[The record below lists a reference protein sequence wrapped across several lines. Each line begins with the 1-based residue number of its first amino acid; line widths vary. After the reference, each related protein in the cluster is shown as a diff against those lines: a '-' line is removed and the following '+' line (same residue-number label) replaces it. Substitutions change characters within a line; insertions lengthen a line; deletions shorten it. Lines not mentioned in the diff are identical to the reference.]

1 MNRIAEKL
9 ARKVHSRRQRHSC
22 LILKGGRILSQAN
35 NEKGHA
41 EQLALGIYVSKDSL
55 LANSNIYYRSLVDPE
70 QIKIFKGAVLIS
82 FRLAPNG
89 SIGKSKPCVAC
100 SLAIKEAG
108 IRKVIYFDGKIWKEE
123 YR

>member
-9 ARKVHSRRQRHSC
+9 AKKVKTRRQRHSC
-22 LILKGGRILSQAN
+22 LILKGGRILAQAN

-41 EQLALGIYVSKDSL
+41 EQLALGIEVNKEDGIDGS
-55 LANSNIYYRSLVDPE
+55 YYDLVTRPPYPA
-70 QIKIFKGAVLIS
+70 KFRGAILIS

-89 SIGKSKPCVAC
+89 SIGKSKPCIAC
-100 SLAIKEAG
+100 SLAIERAG
-108 IRKVIYFDGKIWKEE
+108 IRKVIYFDGNEWREE